1 MDSPIFKAAELTTP
15 EADPYVF
22 EAIAST
28 PTRDR
33 YGDVVVQDW
42 DLREYRKNSVML
54 FQHDPKEI
62 IGEAETVEVRQ
73 KKLFTRF
80 RLYAEGTSP
89 TVDFMRRLAE
99 QKALRALS
107 VGFIPGK
114 YDPIRGDDGGVSG
127 FRFSENKLLEISI
140 VSIPA
145 NPDALITARSAGLS
159 EEFTRRIISGADPAQ
174 FLSRRRAIVQQ
185 LRAKAR

>member
-1 MDSPIFKAAELTTP
+1 MDTPIFKAAELAQTP
-15 EADPYVF
+15 DPYVF

-28 PTRDR
+28 HSRDR

-42 DLREYRKNSVML
+42 DLSEYRKNSVML

-62 IGEAETVEVRQ
+62 IGEAETVEVRKQ
-73 KKLFTRF
+73 KLFTRF
-80 RLYAEGTSP
+80 RLFAEDTSP
-89 TVDFMRRLAE
+89 TVNFMRRLAE

-107 VGFIPGK
+107 VGFMPGK
-114 YDPIRGDDGGVSG
+114 ADVIRSETGDITGL
-127 FRFSENKLLEISI
+127 RYSENKLLEISV

-159 EEFTRRIISGADPAQ
+159 EEFTRRIMSGADPAQ

>member
-1 MDSPIFKAAELTTP
+1 MDSPIFKAAELSQTP
-15 EADPYVF
+15 DPYVF

-28 PTRDR
+28 HTRDR

-42 DLREYRKNSVML
+42 DLSEYRKNSVML

-62 IGEAETVEVRQ
+62 IGEAESVEVRQ

-80 RLYAEGTSP
+80 RLYAEDTSP
-89 TVDFMRRLAE
+89 TVNFMRRLAE

-114 YDPIRGDDGGVSG
+114 SEVIRNEGGDFTG
-127 FRFSENKLLEISI
+127 FRFSENKLLEISV

-145 NPDALITARSAGLS
+145 NPDALITARSVGLS
-159 EEFTRRIISGADPAQ
+159 EEFTRRISSGDDPAQ
-174 FLSRRRAIVQQ
+174 FLSRRRALVQQ